1 MILILL
7 VLRRE
12 IGFFQRPLVLTSV
25 FSSEFKF
32 YLLLPPIFLLA
43 LLKPTWGGGM
53 FRQIER
59 WLACLADRPRLAVF
73 AVGVVAFFAGAVPG
87 LIRMPAPK
95 IHDEFSYL
103 LAADTFV
110 HGRLTNPTPPGWEHF
125 ESIHIIQQ
133 PSYNSKYP
141 PGQGVLLALGKLL
154 GHPILGVWLGLGLA
168 AAATCWML
176 QAWVPPRWA
185 LVGGLLTAV
194 HPQMITWG
202 YNYCGGEVA
211 TIGGALLAGGMR
223 RMVETSRR
231 GAWSMGVGLFIL
243 ANTRPYEGLV
253 TSVCVLTAAFFLLLS
268 AGRESLIKALRYCGV
283 PLALSAIVIVGSAGY
298 YNYRVTGS
306 PLRMPYTVH
315 VEQYMVAPIFLG
327 QSFRPE
333 PQYRHREIR
342 GFHTNSEVDLMGS
355 DKSLTSRT
363 LMKAGAQAQGWLWM
377 GLWIPPLLVLP
388 WRLSRDRWL
397 RAAVLCL
404 GALFLGLL
412 IGPGIFPHY
421 AAPGAALFVFV
432 VIEGFREL
440 RSWRADRQVGVAFVR
455 WLCLACILTAPVV
468 WSRLLSKNA
477 EGWFRD
483 RERVLTQLE
492 KTPGKH
498 LVFMRYSLAH
508 NPTREW
514 VFNEA
519 DLNHT
524 KILWA
529 REMDAAKDQELIGL
543 YHDRNVWV
551 VEADQ
556 PTPVPVP
563 YFPKPEAADASQPGE
578 AR

>member
-1 MILILL
+1 M
-7 VLRRE
+7 
-12 IGFFQRPLVLTSV
+12 

-32 YLLLPPIFLLA
+32 YLLLPPLLLLA
-43 LLKPTWGGGM
+43 VLIPHWGNGI
-53 FRQIER
+53 FRRIEV
-59 WLACLADRPRLAVF
+59 WLARLADRPRLAVF
-73 AVGVVAFFAGAVPG
+73 VVGFVAFFAGAVPG

-141 PGQGVLLALGKLL
+141 PGQGMLLAIGQLL
-154 GHPILGVWLGLGLA
+154 GHPILGVWLGLALA

-176 QAWVPPRWA
+176 QAWVPARWA

-243 ANTRPYEGLV
+243 ANTRPYEGLITGV
-253 TSVCVLTAAFFLLLS
+253 FVLGAAFFLLFS
-268 AGRESLIKALRYCGV
+268 AGRESLMKAVRYCGI
-283 PLALSAIVIVGSAGY
+283 PLALSAIVIVCSAGY
-298 YNYRVTGS
+298 YNYRVTGN

-333 PQYRHREIR
+333 PTYRHREIR
-342 GFHTNSEVDLMGS
+342 GFHVNSEVDLMGS
-355 DKSLTSRT
+355 DKSLASRT
-363 LMKAGAQAQGWLWM
+363 MMKAGAQAQGWLWM
-377 GLWIPPLLVLP
+377 GLWIPPLFALP
-388 WRLSRDRWL
+388 WRFSRNRWL
-397 RAAVLCL
+397 RVAVLCL

-440 RSWRADRQVGVAFVR
+440 RLWRIDRQVGVAFVR
-455 WLCLACILTAPVV
+455 WLCLVCVLTVPVV

-477 EGWFRD
+477 EGWYRD
-483 RERVLTQLE
+483 RARVAAQLE
-492 KTPGKH
+492 EAPGKH
-498 LVFMRYSLAH
+498 LVFMRYSEAH

-514 VFNEA
+514 VFNGA
-519 DLNHT
+519 DLQNT
-524 KILWA
+524 KVLWS
-529 REMDAAKDQELIGL
+529 REMDPAKDRQLMEM
-543 YHDRNVWV
+543 YDHRTVWV
-551 VEADQ
+551 VEADK
-556 PTPVPVP
+556 PDPKPVP
-563 YFPKPEAADASQPGE
+563 YFPIPEPTEASPWTRGL
-578 AR
+578 